1 MASMEQRVAEDKDC
15 HRHVNSNRQ
24 KILVETLDLLK
35 RELVQI
41 RSDDWMFEKPR
52 NQHGADSS
60 ASLSSHYYSKPF

>member
-1 MASMEQRVAEDKDC
+1 
-15 HRHVNSNRQ
+15 
-24 KILVETLDLLK
+24 LVETLDLLK

>member
-1 MASMEQRVAEDKDC
+1 MTALAERVADEGEWE
-15 HRHVNSNRQ
+15 RHASLNRQ
-24 KILVETLDLLK
+24 KILVETLQLL
-35 RELVQI
+35 RSQLVLI